1 MSSETGSLERGDS
14 ADPWLTQYDLVDP
27 GKAYDDITYSIKN
40 GENVTLAARV
50 PAGIGEISVRAAITQ
65 VEVEVEVEALFNGVC
80 RVEADRLFGSDGS
93 PRLEARGVT
102 KHPNPLDSDDGDK
115 KPLIVVF
122 QQSDG
127 NNIDSGH
134 FFLETA
140 QHP

>member
-1 MSSETGSLERGDS
+1 MSSEASS
-14 ADPWLTQYDLVDP
+14 ANSWLTQYDLVDP

-40 GENVTLAARV
+40 GENVKLAARAS
-50 PAGIGEISVRAAITQ
+50 AGIGEISVRDTITQ
-65 VEVEVEVEALFNGVC
+65 VEALFNGVC

-93 PRLEARGVT
+93 PQLEARGVT

-134 FFLETA
+134 FFLETE
-140 QHP
+140 

>member
-1 MSSETGSLERGDS
+1 MSSETSSLERGGS
-14 ADPWLTQYDLVDP
+14 ASSWLTQYDLVDP

-65 VEVEVEVEALFNGVC
+65 VEVEVEALFNGVC
-80 RVEADRLFGSDGS
+80 RVEADRLFGSDNS
-93 PRLEARGVT
+93 SQLEARGVT

-115 KPLIVVF
+115 RPLTVVL

-134 FFLETA
+134 FFLVA
-140 QHP
+140 K

>member
-1 MSSETGSLERGDS
+1 MSSETGSLERGGS
-14 ADPWLTQYDLVDP
+14 ANSWLTQYDLVDP

-65 VEVEVEVEALFNGVC
+65 VEVEALFNGVC

-93 PRLEARGVT
+93 PQLEARGVT

-134 FFLETA
+134 FFLETE
-140 QHP
+140 

>member
-1 MSSETGSLERGDS
+1 MSSETGSLERGGS

-65 VEVEVEVEALFNGVC
+65 VEVEVEVLFNGLC
-80 RVEADRLFGSDGS
+80 RVEADGLFGSDGS
-93 PRLEARGVT
+93 PQLEARGVT
-102 KHPNPLDSDDGDK
+102 KHPNSLDSNDGDK

-134 FFLETA
+134 FFLVAE
-140 QHP
+140 

>member
-1 MSSETGSLERGDS
+1 MSSETSSLERGGS
-14 ADPWLTQYDLVDP
+14 ASSWLTQYDLVNP
-27 GKAYDDITYSIKN
+27 EKAYDDITNSIKN
-40 GENVTLAARV
+40 RGKVTLVAIV
-50 PAGIGEISVRAAITQ
+50 SAGIGEISVRATITQ
-65 VEVEVEVEALFNGVC
+65 VEVEVLFNGLD

-93 PRLEARGVT
+93 PQLEARGVT